1 MNKLVRVMAV
11 LMVSLT
17 LAAILVACGDSTATT
32 VPAATTAAA
41 TTAAATTAAK
51 TAAAT
56 TAAGTSAVATTAAAA
71 GTTAA
76 ATTAA
81 GTKTPAP
88 TLIATV
94 GASSAN
100 AKVSLKT
107 LRLGAIPAENVQ
119 TVLANTTPFA
129 DALSKQLGVTVE
141 VFVGPNYTAVIEAL
155 AAGKLD
161 VAIFGPFSYVL
172 ANSKYNAQVF
182 ALQLGTKG
190 EKTYNSL
197 IITTPKTG
205 IKTLADL
212 KGRSFSFVDV
222 ASTSGNL
229 VPRYTMI
236 TKAKLD
242 PDKDINGVFA
252 GSHDASLLA
261 VQSGKSD
268 AGAVASDTFQKY
280 IDNGTVK
287 AEEIVIVDKSF
298 DIPNSPVAYRND
310 LSDADKAAIK
320 NAFLTIK
327 DPEAL
332 KALSTGG
339 YIEAVDTTWDP
350 VRDIAK
356 VLNLD
361 LTKLK

>member
-1 MNKLVRVMAV
+1 MNKLFRVMSG
-11 LMVSLT
+11 LLVSLVLVVI
-17 LAAILVACGDSTATT
+17 LAACGDNTATS
-32 VPAATTAAA
+32 VPATTAAATTAAA
-41 TTAAATTAAK
+41 TTAAATTAA
-51 TAAAT
+51 A
-56 TAAGTSAVATTAAAA
+56 
-71 GTTAA
+71 
-76 ATTAA
+76 
-81 GTKTPAP
+81 TKTPAP
-88 TLIATV
+88 TLIATI
-94 GASSAN
+94 GASSSA

-119 TVLANTTPFA
+119 TVLTNTTPFA
-129 DALSKQLGVTVE
+129 TALSQQLGIQVE
-141 VFVGPNYTAVIEAL
+141 LFVGPNYTSVIEAL

-172 ANSKYNAQVF
+172 ANSKYNASVF
-182 ALQLGTKG
+182 ALMLGTKG

-197 IITTPKTG
+197 IITTSKTG
-205 IKTLADL
+205 IKALADL
-212 KGRSFSFVDV
+212 KGHSFSFVDV

-229 VPRYTMI
+229 VPRYNLI

-242 PDKDINGVFA
+242 PDKDVNGVFT

-261 VQSGKSD
+261 VQSGKVE

-320 NAFLTIK
+320 AAFLAIK
-327 DPEAL
+327 DTAAL
-332 KALSTGG
+332 NSMGTGG
-339 YIEAVDTTWDP
+339 FIEAVDTTWDP
-350 VRDIAK
+350 IRDIAK
-356 VLNLD
+356 VLNVD

>member
-1 MNKLVRVMAV
+1 
-11 LMVSLT
+11 MVVI
-17 LAAILVACGDSTATT
+17 LAACGDNTATP

-41 TTAAATTAAK
+41 TTAAATTAA
-51 TAAAT
+51 A
-56 TAAGTSAVATTAAAA
+56 
-71 GTTAA
+71 TTAA

-81 GTKTPAP
+81 ATTAAATTAAATTAAATTAAATTAAATKTPAP
-88 TLIATV
+88 TLIATI
-94 GASSAN
+94 GASSST

-119 TVLANTTPFA
+119 TVLTNTTPFA
-129 DALSKQLGVTVE
+129 TALSQQLGIQVE
-141 VFVGPNYTAVIEAL
+141 LFVGPNYTSVIEAL

-172 ANSKYNAQVF
+172 ASSKYNAQVF
-182 ALQLGTKG
+182 ALQTGTKG

-197 IITTPKTG
+197 LITTPKTG
-205 IKTLADL
+205 IKTIADL
-212 KGRSFSFVDV
+212 KGHSFSFVDV

-229 VPRYTMI
+229 VPRYSMI

-242 PDKDINGVFA
+242 PEKDINGVFT

-261 VQSGKSD
+261 VQSGKVD

-287 AEEIVIVDKSF
+287 AEEIVIIDKSF

-310 LSDADKAAIK
+310 LSDADKATIK
-320 NAFLTIK
+320 ASFLAIK
-327 DPEAL
+327 DPAALTAIGTAGYVEA
-332 KALSTGG
+332 T
-339 YIEAVDTTWDP
+339 DTTWDP
-350 VRDIAK
+350 IRDIAK
-356 VLNLD
+356 ILNVD